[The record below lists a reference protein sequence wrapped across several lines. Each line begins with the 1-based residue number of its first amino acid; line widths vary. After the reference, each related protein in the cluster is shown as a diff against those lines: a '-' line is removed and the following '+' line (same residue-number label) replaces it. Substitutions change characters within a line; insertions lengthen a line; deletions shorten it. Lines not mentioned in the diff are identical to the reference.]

1 MAARNSCSPLVRS
14 PNLQFFLARAAECKA
29 DGDAATLDQVRARC
43 RRSEAAWRVMAER
56 ASRVELML
64 AETTALKRA
73 SSDDAARLLDTKPSE
88 NPDRGCAD

>member
-1 MAARNSCSPLVRS
+1 
-14 PNLQFFLARAAECKA
+14 
-29 DGDAATLDQVRARC
+29 
-43 RRSEAAWRVMAER
+43 MAER

-73 SSDDAARLLDTKPSE
+73 SSDDAARLLDTEPSE